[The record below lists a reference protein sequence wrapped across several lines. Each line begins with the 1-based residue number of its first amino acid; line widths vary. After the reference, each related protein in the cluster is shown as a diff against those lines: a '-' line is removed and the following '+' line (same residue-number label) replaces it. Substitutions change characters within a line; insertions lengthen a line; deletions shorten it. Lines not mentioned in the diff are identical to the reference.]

1 MPNAD
6 LARLFLLQFAC
17 LLVACRALGWVAA
30 RVRQPQ
36 VVAEMIAGIVLG
48 PSLFGAI
55 FPSLQA
61 ALFPPHS
68 MTALYVISQLGV
80 VLYMFL
86 VGTELDT
93 TLVTSRIRSALSIS
107 LAGIALPLAL
117 GALLSVWLARHGGF
131 FGPSLS
137 TWQAALYVGA
147 AMAVTA
153 FPVLARIIQ
162 EQGIDRT
169 RLGAMVLAAGA
180 IDDVA
185 AWCLLAM
192 VLASLNNNPA
202 IAVRAVVGGIAYVL
216 AAFLVLRPLFDRLGR
231 KVERD
236 GAIDAWGMAIVL
248 FGATVCAWITDT
260 LGIHAVFGAF
270 VCGLVMPRGLLAQE
284 LKRTIM
290 PLTTYVVIPLF
301 FVYSGLN
308 THIGLLGSAF
318 AWGVTGLIVLIAS
331 AGKTIACSA
340 GARLAGHGARDAV
353 AIGVLMNARG
363 LMELIVL
370 NIGLERGL
378 ITPTFF
384 TMMVI
389 MAIVTTVTAGP
400 AFRLVYR
407 PEQTGAAIGA
417 RGMEALP

>member
-6 LARLFLLQFAC
+6 VARLFLLQFAC
-17 LLVACRALGWVAA
+17 VLAACRAIGWIAA

-36 VVAEMIAGIVLG
+36 VVAEMVAGILLG
-48 PSLFGAI
+48 PSLLGAV
-55 FPSLQA
+55 FPTVQA
-61 ALFPPHS
+61 ALFPPQS
-68 MTALYVISQLGV
+68 MTALYVISQLGL

-86 VGTELDT
+86 VGTELET

-107 LAGIALPLAL
+107 LAGIALPLTL
-117 GALLSVWLARHGGF
+117 GALLSIWLAGHGGF
-131 FGPSLS
+131 FGPALS

-147 AMAVTA
+147 AMSVTA

-162 EQGIDRT
+162 EHGIDRT
-169 RLGAMVLAAGA
+169 RLGAMTLAAGA

-185 AWCLLAM
+185 AWCLLAA
-192 VLASLNNNPA
+192 VLASLNNDPA
-202 IAVRAVVGGIAYVL
+202 IALRALLGGAAYVL

-236 GAIDAWGMAIVL
+236 GAIDASGIVIVL

-270 VCGLVMPRGLLAQE
+270 VCGLVMPRGRLAQE
-284 LKRTIM
+284 LKRTLQ
-290 PLTTYVVIPLF
+290 PLAQYIVVPLF

-308 THIGLLGSAF
+308 THIGLLGSMS
-318 AWGVTGLIVLIAS
+318 AWTLTALIIVIAS

-340 GARLAGHGARDAV
+340 GARAGGHGVRDAL

-389 MAIVTTVTAGP
+389 MAIVTTVSAGP
-400 AFRLVYR
+400 IFGWIYR
-407 PEQTGAAIGA
+407 PEPAGTALGA
-417 RGMEALP
+417 RGVGALP